1 MKTFFWKTLV
11 IGNDIL
17 TRKKKRNF
25 ENLYIHICCGSGTVT
40 SAWIVSGRLNRLD
53 TNNMIP
59 GEGIDRINV
68 SLLLS
73 IPEEI

>member
-1 MKTFFWKTLV
+1 MKTFFWKILV
-11 IGNDIL
+11 IGDDIL
-17 TRKKKRNF
+17 TGKKKRNF
-25 ENLYIHICCGSGTVT
+25 ESLYIYISCGSGTVT
-40 SAWIVSGRLNRLD
+40 SAWLVSDRLNRLG